1 MTTHQSEVRT
11 HMSQNSQYNDDND
24 NDEDDDGVS
33 LSLRLDIMYILKGV
47 MSVCMLSMAGRT
59 AGPIKIKLGTGTHVD
74 PGSVLVKVRVKVIY
88 LCVRY
93 NGIHACLLSA
103 TPGE

>member
-74 PGSVLVKVRVKVIY
+74 PGSVLGKVKVGHV
-88 LCVRY
+88 
-93 NGIHACLLSA
+93 AP
-103 TPGE
+103 PGECQ